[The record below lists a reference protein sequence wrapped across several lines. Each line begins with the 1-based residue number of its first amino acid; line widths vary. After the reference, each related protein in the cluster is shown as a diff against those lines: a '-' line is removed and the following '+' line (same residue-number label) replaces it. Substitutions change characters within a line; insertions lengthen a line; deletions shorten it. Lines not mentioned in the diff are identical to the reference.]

1 MPWGKDFLTE
11 EQSPWCIAF
20 LSTLLFGIL
29 FTLWD
34 SIDHMITTTSQ
45 RWHLK
50 KLIKI
55 LQWLW
60 VFWHIFYWLFN
71 GIELHVKWHWSNG
84 FNELLITLSMLL
96 HFVISCSTHN
106 LLVFMAGLFSSP
118 WYHHRWYLILKM
130 WCLSWMRISSARLR
144 SEPYETAQYPKLQF
158 SSLTTH
164 NRHSL
169 VYQWQPVSFVS
180 SKSAP
185 CSLWTPHCS
194 THTIKHRSL
203 YIAEIAIHNSFYE
216 KLPCQTEQCTVRIQ
230 TDLGAESSRPVVD
243 ITHELLWQNLPA
255 KF

>member
-20 LSTLLFGIL
+20 LSTLLLGIL
-29 FTLWD
+29 LTLWD
-34 SIDHMITTTSQ
+34 SIHHMITTTSQ

-55 LQWLW
+55 LQWLR
-60 VFWHIFYWLFN
+60 VFWHIFYRIFN

-130 WCLSWMRISSARLR
+130 GVYHGWEYHLQDWGR
-144 SEPYETAQYPKLQF
+144 SHMKQHNIPNCNLVPKL
-158 SSLTTH
+158 
-164 NRHSL
+164 
-169 VYQWQPVSFVS
+169 
-180 SKSAP
+180 
-185 CSLWTPHCS
+185 
-194 THTIKHRSL
+194 HTLDTS
-203 YIAEIAIHNSFYE
+203 
-216 KLPCQTEQCTVRIQ
+216 
-230 TDLGAESSRPVVD
+230 
-243 ITHELLWQNLPA
+243 
-255 KF
+255 